1 MGIFNFLKH
10 QNTKPVHMSDVDRRI
25 LIRHYEILV
34 DCDELVHTSKNFEI
48 VLRRYDEMLDE
59 LSFIASYED
68 AFGSEYLSQCGLRIK
83 TDGGSVADLWEK
95 IRTNGTTLLNAAVDR
110 CLDAEIDAA
119 LKLKT
124 KSGQEKRMLSW
135 VDKMQSV
142 EAVPAD
148 TLKYLSALPVLD
160 ALREPKVLATCRCGV
175 RFRCRPHAY
184 LGYIVICPKCG
195 QRLRVDT
202 SGKQG

>member
-1 MGIFNFLKH
+1 
-10 QNTKPVHMSDVDRRI
+10 MSDADRRI
-25 LIRHYEILV
+25 LIRHYEILA

-48 VLRRYDEMLDE
+48 VLRRYDEMLNE

-68 AFGSEYLSQCGLRIK
+68 AFGSEYLAQCGLRIE

-95 IRTNGTTLLNAAVDR
+95 IRTNGATILNAAVDR

-135 VDKMQSV
+135 IDKMQGVESV
-142 EAVPAD
+142 PVD
-148 TLKYLSALPVLD
+148 TLKYLSTLPVLD

-175 RFRCRPHAY
+175 QFRCRPHAY
-184 LGYIVICPKCG
+184 QGYIVICPKCG
-195 QRLRVDT
+195 QQLRVDT
-202 SGKQG
+202 SGKRG

>member
-1 MGIFNFLKH
+1 
-10 QNTKPVHMSDVDRRI
+10 MSDADRRI
-25 LIRHYEILV
+25 LIRHYEILS

-48 VLRRYDEMLDE
+48 VLRRYDEMLNE
-59 LSFIASYED
+59 LAFIASYED
-68 AFGSEYLSQCGLRIK
+68 AFGSEYLAQCGLRIE

-95 IRTNGTTLLNAAVDR
+95 IRTNEATILNAAVDR

-135 VDKMQSV
+135 VDKMQGV
-142 EAVPAD
+142 EAVPVD
-148 TLKYLSALPVLD
+148 TLKYLSTLPVLD

-175 RFRCRPHAY
+175 QFRCRPHAY
-184 LGYIVICPKCG
+184 QGYIVICPKCG
-195 QRLRVDT
+195 QQLRVDT
-202 SGKQG
+202 SGKRG